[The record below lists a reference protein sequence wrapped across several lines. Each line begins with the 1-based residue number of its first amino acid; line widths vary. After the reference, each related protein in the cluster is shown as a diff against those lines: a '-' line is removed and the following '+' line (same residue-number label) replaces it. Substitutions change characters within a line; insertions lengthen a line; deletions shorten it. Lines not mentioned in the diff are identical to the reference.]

1 MITMIVVMNQGFNLR
16 MVDSIAPIL
25 RILAC

>member
-1 MITMIVVMNQGFNLR
+1 MIAMMVVMNQGFNLR
-16 MVDSIAPIL
+16 IVDSIAPIL